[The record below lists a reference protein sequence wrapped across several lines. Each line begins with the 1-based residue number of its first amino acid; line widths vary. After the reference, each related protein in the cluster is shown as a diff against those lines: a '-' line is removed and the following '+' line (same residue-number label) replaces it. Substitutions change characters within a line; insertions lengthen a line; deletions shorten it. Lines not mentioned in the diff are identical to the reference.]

1 MELHQALD
9 THLGAKEADTMMN
22 LLPASDWNDVA
33 TKTALEAFRH
43 GLEDRMD
50 VRFEAVERQIK
61 ALDVRFDAVDRRF
74 ESLDARMDA
83 RFGSVDRH
91 FDSVESAMRSQTRT
105 LLFGMIG
112 AMAAYALLILWVLHG
127 TGRF

>member
-1 MELHQALD
+1 MMTTVDPRARMDLHHALD
-9 THLGAKEADTMMN
+9 TQLGPKEADTMMN

-50 VRFEAVERQIK
+50 VRFEAVDRQFL
-61 ALDVRFDAVDRRF
+61 ALDSRMDARFESVDRRF
-74 ESLDARMDA
+74 ESL
-83 RFGSVDRH
+83 
-91 FDSVESAMRSQTRT
+91 ESAMRSQTRT

-112 AMAAYALLILWVLHG
+112 AMTAYALLILGVLHG